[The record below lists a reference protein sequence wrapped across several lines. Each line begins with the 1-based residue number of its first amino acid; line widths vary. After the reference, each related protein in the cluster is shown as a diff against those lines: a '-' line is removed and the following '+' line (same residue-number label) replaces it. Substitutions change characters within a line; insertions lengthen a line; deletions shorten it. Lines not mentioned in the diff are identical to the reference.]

1 MEFKIALQKN
11 NYSSFYDEH
20 RQLWSV
26 LFDTEELVAAF
37 ATHIALC
44 KTLMSQELISEIAPI
59 KQDLN
64 FNDTADVVKV
74 EGTDAVEI
82 ETSVTLLQN
91 AGLGTSIENTQQN
104 PQKVRL
110 GRNKMPTLVEEML
123 VTMKQGDRRLFVLT
137 GQSMQPQYAS
147 SVGAEAVVFYDVKVL
162 RVKKSERRSERSM
175 STASDQPPLPML
187 SPVLGQDEGRGRSDS
202 SVREMTKQIRYWIGC
217 DICKG

>member
-44 KTLMSQELISEIAPI
+44 KTIMSQELISEIAPI

-64 FNDTADVVKV
+64 FNDTTVDVVKV
-74 EGTDAVEI
+74 EATDAVEI

-104 PQKVRL
+104 SQKVRL
-110 GRNKMPTLVEEML
+110 GRNKMPKLVEEML

-147 SVGAEAVVFYDVKVL
+147 SVGVEAVVFYDVKVL
-162 RVKKSERRSERSM
+162 RVKKSERKSERSM

-187 SPVLGQDEGRGRSDS
+187 SPVVGQDELRDRSDS
-202 SVREMTKQIRYWIGC
+202 SVREMTKQIRY
-217 DICKG
+217 